1 MLAFINSFH
10 LKTYCLMY
18 RNFWVLI
25 TARWEIINKLNAK
38 VHFKKPFT
46 WSSFLTKSVVIFVVV
61 ILKMTTLFGRN
72 EDRVTGFLKWMDFNH
87 QNIGPRPRHSHI
99 LCYIFLIFAYSIGV
113 NLLLRILPNCKSF
126 DVHLHS
132 PSPHSAFL
140 TKKINFWMQYVL
152 YKSC

>member
-1 MLAFINSFH
+1 MLKS
-10 LKTYCLMY
+10 
-18 RNFWVLI
+18 
-25 TARWEIINKLNAK
+25 
-38 VHFKKPFT
+38 VHFKKPVT

-61 ILKMTTLFGRN
+61 ILKMTTSFGRN
-72 EDRVTGFLKWMDFNH
+72 EDRVTGFLKWTDFNH
-87 QNIGPRPRHSHI
+87 QNIGARPRHSHI

-140 TKKINFWMQYVL
+140 TKKKIFECSMYCIKVVKVHTL
-152 YKSC
+152 HIFVPAYM

>member
-1 MLAFINSFH
+1 MLKS
-10 LKTYCLMY
+10 
-18 RNFWVLI
+18 
-25 TARWEIINKLNAK
+25 
-38 VHFKKPFT
+38 VHFKKPVT
-46 WSSFLTKSVVIFVVV
+46 WSSFLTKSVVIFVVI
-61 ILKMTTLFGRN
+61 ILKMTTLFGKN
-72 EDRVTGFLKWMDFNH
+72 EDRVTGFLKWTDFNH

-140 TKKINFWMQYVL
+140 TKKINFWILCRMYCIKVVKVHTL
-152 YKSC
+152 HIFVPAYM